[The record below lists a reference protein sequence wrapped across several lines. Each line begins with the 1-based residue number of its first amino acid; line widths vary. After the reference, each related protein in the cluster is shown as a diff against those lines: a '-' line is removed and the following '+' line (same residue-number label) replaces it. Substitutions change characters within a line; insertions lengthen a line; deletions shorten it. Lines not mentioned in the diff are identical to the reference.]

1 MPYNPPTKE
10 SKMPNHCGRAIYGLE
25 EVKEALSNAGAFL
38 HQLPEE
44 IGSIIDLEEQLE
56 IGEFNRR
63 YSLLLINIK
72 AMVSHLSE
80 AEEFVMEGLIE
91 EQKQEQKSKK
101 PNLH

>member
-1 MPYNPPTKE
+1 MPYNPPTE
-10 SKMPNHCGRAIYGLE
+10 ERAMPNHCGRAIYGLE

>member
-1 MPYNPPTKE
+1 
-10 SKMPNHCGRAIYGLE
+10 MPNHCGRAIYGME
-25 EVKEALSNAGAFL
+25 EVKDALSNAGAFL

-44 IGSIIDLEEQLE
+44 LERMNKQEDLE
-56 IGEFNRR
+56 FTRR
-63 YSLLLINIK
+63 YGLLLISIK

>member
-1 MPYNPPTKE
+1 
-10 SKMPNHCGRAIYGLE
+10 MPNHCGRAIYGME

-38 HQLPEE
+38 HQLPVE
-44 IGSIIDLEEQLE
+44 LERMKNQDDQ
-56 IGEFNRR
+56 EFIRR
-63 YSLLLINIK
+63 YGLLMISIR

-101 PNLH
+101 PNHH

>member
-1 MPYNPPTKE
+1 
-10 SKMPNHCGRAIYGLE
+10 MPNHCGRAIYGME

-44 IGSIIDLEEQLE
+44 LDNMINNEEPME

-63 YSLLLINIK
+63 YSLLLISIK

-80 AEEFVMEGLIE
+80 AEEFVMEGLIV
-91 EQKQEQKSKK
+91 EQRQEQKSKK
-101 PNLH
+101 PNHH

>member
-1 MPYNPPTKE
+1 M
-10 SKMPNHCGRAIYGLE
+10 E
-25 EVKEALSNAGAFL
+25 EVKDALSNAGAFL

-44 IGSIIDLEEQLE
+44 LERMNKQEDLE
-56 IGEFNRR
+56 FTRR
-63 YSLLLINIK
+63 YGLLLISIK

>member
-1 MPYNPPTKE
+1 
-10 SKMPNHCGRAIYGLE
+10 MPNHCGRAIYGME

-44 IGSIIDLEEQLE
+44 LERMNKQEDLE
-56 IGEFNRR
+56 FTRR
-63 YSLLLINIK
+63 YGLLLISIK

-80 AEEFVMEGLIE
+80 AEEFVTEGLEE
-91 EQKQEQKSKK
+91 EQRQEQKSKK

>member
-1 MPYNPPTKE
+1 
-10 SKMPNHCGRAIYGLE
+10 MPNHCGRAIYGME
-25 EVKEALSNAGAFL
+25 EVKDALSNAGAFL

-44 IGSIIDLEEQLE
+44 LERMNKQEDLE
-56 IGEFNRR
+56 FTRR
-63 YSLLLINIK
+63 YGLLLINIK

>member
-1 MPYNPPTKE
+1 
-10 SKMPNHCGRAIYGLE
+10 MPNHCGRAIYGME

-56 IGEFNRR
+56 VGEFTRR

-80 AEEFVMEGLIE
+80 AEEFVMGSLE
-91 EQKQEQKSKK
+91 EEKKQLTSK
-101 PNLH
+101 HG

>member
-1 MPYNPPTKE
+1 MHCTPPTE
-10 SKMPNHCGRAIYGLE
+10 ERAMPIHCGRAIYGME
-25 EVKEALSNAGAFL
+25 EVKDALSNAGAFL

-44 IGSIIDLEEQLE
+44 LERMNKQEDLE
-56 IGEFNRR
+56 FTRR
-63 YSLLLINIK
+63 YGLLLISIK

>member
-1 MPYNPPTKE
+1 
-10 SKMPNHCGRAIYGLE
+10 MPNHCGRAIYGME

-38 HQLPEE
+38 HQLPVE
-44 IGSIIDLEEQLE
+44 LERMKNQDDQ
-56 IGEFNRR
+56 EFIRR
-63 YSLLLINIK
+63 YGLLMIHIK

-101 PNLH
+101 PNHH

>member
-1 MPYNPPTKE
+1 MPI
-10 SKMPNHCGRAIYGLE
+10 HCGRAIYGME
-25 EVKEALSNAGAFL
+25 EVKDALSNAGAFL

-44 IGSIIDLEEQLE
+44 LERMNKQEDLE
-56 IGEFNRR
+56 FTRR
-63 YSLLLINIK
+63 YGLLLISIK

-101 PNLH
+101 PNFH

>member
-1 MPYNPPTKE
+1 MPI
-10 SKMPNHCGRAIYGLE
+10 HCGRAIYGME
-25 EVKEALSNAGAFL
+25 EVKDALSNAGAFL

-44 IGSIIDLEEQLE
+44 LERMNKQEDLE
-56 IGEFNRR
+56 FTRR
-63 YSLLLINIK
+63 YGLLLINIK

>member
-1 MPYNPPTKE
+1 MPI
-10 SKMPNHCGRAIYGLE
+10 HCGRAIYGME

-44 IGSIIDLEEQLE
+44 IGRIIDLEEQLE
-56 IGEFNRR
+56 VGEFTRR

-80 AEEFVMEGLIE
+80 AEGFVLDGLIE
-91 EQKQEQKSKK
+91 EQKQQQKQKS
-101 PNLH
+101 PTSSSIGHRA

>member
-1 MPYNPPTKE
+1 
-10 SKMPNHCGRAIYGLE
+10 MPNHCGRAIYGME
-25 EVKEALSNAGAFL
+25 EVKDALSNAGAFL

-44 IGSIIDLEEQLE
+44 IGRIIDLEEQLE
-56 IGEFNRR
+56 IGEFTSR
-63 YSLLLINIK
+63 YGLLVISIK

-91 EQKQEQKSKK
+91 EQKQEQRSKK